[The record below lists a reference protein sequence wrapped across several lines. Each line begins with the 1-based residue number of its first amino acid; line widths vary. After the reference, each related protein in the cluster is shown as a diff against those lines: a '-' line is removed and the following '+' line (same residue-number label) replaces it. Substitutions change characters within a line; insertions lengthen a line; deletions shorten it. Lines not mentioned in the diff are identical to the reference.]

1 MKNTG
6 PKQFKSS
13 RGSRRLR
20 VQEVQGVQEFKSSRR
35 SRNIKSYTVNG
46 LCRKGKL
53 NHEYKARTG
62 GLFSSQMVIFGEEGG
77 EVSLFFSKFVH
88 K

>member
-13 RGSRRLR
+13 RGSRR
-20 VQEVQGVQEFKSSRR
+20 SRR
-35 SRNIKSYTVNG
+35 SRGSRSSRNIKSYTVNG
-46 LCRKGKL
+46 FCRKGKL